1 MDLIINPV
9 AVGATRRFRQEAN
22 LLVIADGLQ
31 VAACGV
37 RQIAAVG
44 ARVFA
49 TNQGDDPLLTPYSST
64 ERIIIAIEVTMAK
77 AMTISRAAERAG
89 VGVETI
95 RFYERRGLIE
105 QPLPPRSGG
114 YRFYDDT
121 VVERIRFIRQ
131 AQELGFSLR
140 EITELL
146 SLRADPAADCGD
158 VRAQAVAKREEV
170 DRKMMQLQH
179 IRAALDA
186 LIASCPG
193 GGALRA
199 CTIIDALAGRSGS
212 KANRSEAAEPTPP
225 GELRSQQRKAKGYR
239 MKTTIFKI
247 DGMHCEGCARTVRA
261 LISTTP
267 GVQNATVSF
276 KTLEARILFDPQAV
290 SEDHLTATIRQAGYS
305 VVG

>member
-1 MDLIINPV
+1 M
-9 AVGATRRFRQEAN
+9 
-22 LLVIADGLQ
+22 
-31 VAACGV
+31 
-37 RQIAAVG
+37 
-44 ARVFA
+44 AR
-49 TNQGDDPLLTPYSST
+49 D
-64 ERIIIAIEVTMAK
+64 I
-77 AMTISRAAERAG
+77 TISRAAERAG

-105 QPLPPRSGG
+105 QPLRPRSGG

-121 VVERIRFIRQ
+121 VIERIRFIRQ

-158 VRAQAVAKREEV
+158 VRVQAVAKREEV
-170 DRKMMQLQH
+170 DRKMAQLQH

-212 KANRSEAAEPTPP
+212 KANRSEALRPAPSGEPQ
-225 GELRSQQRKAKGYR
+225 SQQRKAKER
-239 MKTTIFKI
+239 KMKTAILKI
-247 DGMHCEGCARTVRA
+247 DGMHCDGCARTVQA
-261 LISTTP
+261 LVSAEP
-267 GVQNATVSF
+267 GVQKATVSF
-276 KTLEARILFDPQAV
+276 KTREARVLFDPQAV

>member
-1 MDLIINPV
+1 M
-9 AVGATRRFRQEAN
+9 
-22 LLVIADGLQ
+22 
-31 VAACGV
+31 
-37 RQIAAVG
+37 
-44 ARVFA
+44 AR
-49 TNQGDDPLLTPYSST
+49 D
-64 ERIIIAIEVTMAK
+64 I
-77 AMTISRAAERAG
+77 TISRAAERAG

-105 QPLPPRSGG
+105 QPLRPRSGG

-121 VVERIRFIRQ
+121 VIERIRFIRQ

-158 VRAQAVAKREEV
+158 VRVQAVAKREEV
-170 DRKMMQLQH
+170 DRKMAQLQH

-212 KANRSEAAEPTPP
+212 KANRSEALRPAPSGEPQ
-225 GELRSQQRKAKGYR
+225 SQQRKAKER
-239 MKTTIFKI
+239 KMKTAILKI
-247 DGMHCEGCARTVRA
+247 
-261 LISTTP
+261 
-267 GVQNATVSF
+267 
-276 KTLEARILFDPQAV
+276 
-290 SEDHLTATIRQAGYS
+290 
-305 VVG
+305 